1 MEWDDKGVAMVCLT
15 VFAIVSL
22 LVLVKVPVEM
32 LKDVI
37 SALAPVWTAI
47 VAGIAGAITGQKPET
62 RT

>member
-1 MEWDDKGVAMVCLT
+1 MEWDDKSVAMVCLT

-47 VAGIAGAITGQKPET
+47 VGAIAGAITGQKPET
-62 RT
+62 RA